1 MTEHQ
6 AHWHMAR
13 FQDGLAWGATAIAH
27 LLEEEEAA
35 KACSDSKEAKKQRHK
50 NSCPKA

>member
-1 MTEHQ
+1 
-6 AHWHMAR
+6 MAR